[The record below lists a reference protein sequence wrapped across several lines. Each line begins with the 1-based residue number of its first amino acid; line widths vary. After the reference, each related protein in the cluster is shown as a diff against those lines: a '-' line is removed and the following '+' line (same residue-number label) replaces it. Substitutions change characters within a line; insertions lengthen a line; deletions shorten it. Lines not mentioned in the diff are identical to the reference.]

1 MKDKYSKTGGN
12 MIKSMVCA
20 AVVCLALINCSPRP
34 PLAQDT
40 GKGTIVVLCGNS
52 LIDTSA
58 VIGVTCNN
66 RVVANLTVQSYCE
79 FDMLDGMYSLQAGS
93 SDPAQS
99 TVPLKVD
106 VNVASGGIKYFDIV
120 PQDFGVAPGIYTLK
134 EISGAN
140 ASVRMAKM
148 KKISMDSKH

>member
-1 MKDKYSKTGGN
+1 
-12 MIKSMVCA
+12 MIKATVCA
-20 AVVCLALINCSPRP
+20 AVLCLAMMSCSPRP

-52 LIDTSA
+52 LIDTNA
-58 VIGVTCNN
+58 VIGLTCNG
-66 RVVANLTVQSYCE
+66 RVVANLTTQSYCE
-79 FDMLDGMYSLQAGS
+79 FEMLDGMYSLQAGS
-93 SDPAQS
+93 GDPAQT

-134 EISGAN
+134 EISGTN
-140 ASVRMAKM
+140 ASVRMSKM
-148 KKISMDSKH
+148 KKISIDSKR